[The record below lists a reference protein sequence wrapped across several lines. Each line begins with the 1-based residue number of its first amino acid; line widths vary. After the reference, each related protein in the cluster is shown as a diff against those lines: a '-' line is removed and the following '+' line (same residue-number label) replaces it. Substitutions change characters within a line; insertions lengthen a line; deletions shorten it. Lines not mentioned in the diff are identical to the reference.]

1 MESTWEAQ
9 GSVDT
14 RRSSWSLSEFLN
26 LLDLRGQTWCTVEL
40 RGSAGFNLPGD
51 DGVTFYGVLK
61 GAVRL
66 AGVGGET
73 MEIGAGQVRMILSGE
88 AHALRSEPDSPTRV
102 LDFLRHDQPVD
113 MPPSFTLGQGELRAR
128 ILCGRL
134 KVNWPGGL
142 RRTAMPSSVLISENI
157 LERELN
163 VVRVETLQKFSV
175 GAGSAALLTR
185 LAALWLAI
193 TLRNHPLCPL
203 LFRMSAANDPIAHAL
218 ELVDADLASDWS
230 VERMARKVG
239 MSRSSFAAR
248 FTAEAGQTPMEL
260 LTERRM
266 RAAADL
272 LQSSRLKIAEISAR
286 VGYNSEAAFS
296 RRFARFFGISP
307 GHMRNAEDWH
317 SYLPQGGTDTAQP
330 QGGTDSARMH

>member
-1 MESTWEAQ
+1 MESIWDSQ
-9 GSVDT
+9 GSADT
-14 RRSSWSLSEFLN
+14 RRSGWSLSEFLN
-26 LLDLRGQTWCTVEL
+26 LLDLRGQTWCIVEL

-51 DGVTFYGVLK
+51 DGVAFYGVLK
-61 GAVRL
+61 GSVRL

-73 MEIGAGQVRMILSGE
+73 MEITAGQVRMILSGE
-88 AHALRSEPDSPTRV
+88 AHALRSEADSPTRV
-102 LDFLRHDQPVD
+102 LDFLRHDQSVD
-113 MPPSFTLGQGELRAR
+113 TPAAFSLGHGELRAR
-128 ILCGRL
+128 ILCARL

-142 RRTAMPSSVLISENI
+142 RRTAMPSSVLITEDV
-157 LERELN
+157 LGRELN
-163 VVRVETLQKFSV
+163 IIRVETLQKFSV

-193 TLRNHPLCPL
+193 TLRNHPQCPL
-203 LFRMSAANDPIAHAL
+203 LFRMSATNDPIAHAL

-239 MSRSSFAAR
+239 MSRSSFAAK
-248 FTAEAGQTPMEL
+248 FSAETGQSPIEL
-260 LTERRM
+260 ITERRM

-272 LQSSRLKIAEISAR
+272 LQSSRLKIADISAR

-307 GHMRNAEDWH
+307 GHMRHADDWH
-317 SYLPQGGTDTAQP
+317 SYLPHPATDT
-330 QGGTDSARMH
+330 TRMH